1 MSESYLIER
10 AETCRRLA
18 HEESDAEMRDML
30 HHLES
35 DYRIKARHA
44 RRHDRMVAPQPPQA

>member
-1 MSESYLIER
+1 MSETYLIER

-30 HHLES
+30 HHLEN
-35 DYRIKARHA
+35 DYRVKARRA
-44 RRHDRMVAPQPPQA
+44 RQHDRMIAAQQPQA